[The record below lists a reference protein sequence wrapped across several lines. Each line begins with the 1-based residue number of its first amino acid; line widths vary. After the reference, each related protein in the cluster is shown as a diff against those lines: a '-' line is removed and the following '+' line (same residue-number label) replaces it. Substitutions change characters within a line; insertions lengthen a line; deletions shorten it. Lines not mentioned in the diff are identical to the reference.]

1 VGMVSWKQSWKLA
14 AWMLVL
20 ANLSLAGV
28 LVRRASAQ
36 QLEEDGRCDQF
47 ECGCTGIGTGGVQC
61 SLGIGSKTCK
71 GLADCI

>member
-47 ECGCTGIGTGGVQC
+47 GSGTGGVQC